1 MFSALECCVL
11 ICEDVLMHKLHN
23 SSEVQHWGF
32 PALSESQRQKK
43 TDNVHQRWCHFKI
56 CYFQHSNITRM
67 KHSSCL
73 SQPPLSSV
81 SLQPSVDPQKLHQ
94 RGWEGDVLQDVCPL
108 AGIALSTHAL
118 PKGKAAL
125 TLPEWGWAR
134 RGHLSREHM
143 GEDGQW
149 SVTGVR
155 EANRHI
161 ELTYT
166 PFETSF
172 LEKKM
177 DEKIINRFKTNI
189 FKPK

>member
-1 MFSALECCVL
+1 MCIFCCIVGFTWAEKKKKKKQAFGKDKPAKATELSALECCML

-32 PALSESQRQKK
+32 PTLSEPQRQKK

-108 AGIALSTHAL
+108 TGIALSTRAL
-118 PKGKAAL
+118 P
-125 TLPEWGWAR
+125 
-134 RGHLSREHM
+134 
-143 GEDGQW
+143 
-149 SVTGVR
+149 
-155 EANRHI
+155 
-161 ELTYT
+161 
-166 PFETSF
+166 
-172 LEKKM
+172 
-177 DEKIINRFKTNI
+177 
-189 FKPK
+189 